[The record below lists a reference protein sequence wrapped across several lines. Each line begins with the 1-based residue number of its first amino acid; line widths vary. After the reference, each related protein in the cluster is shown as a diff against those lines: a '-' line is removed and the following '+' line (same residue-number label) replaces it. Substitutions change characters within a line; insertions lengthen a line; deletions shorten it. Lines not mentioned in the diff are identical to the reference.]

1 MQMIFCYR
9 IIQRITRD
17 FILLNTM
24 NRNGSGR
31 TRTNFRGN
39 TNSKIV
45 QTLKENRQ
53 YSIMSE
59 FILSVKQF
67 LNKTS
72 NSIEREKTKVMK
84 D

>member
-17 FILLNTM
+17 FILLSTM
-24 NRNGSGR
+24 NRNGIGR
-31 TRTNFRGN
+31 TRTNFRRN

-45 QTLKENRQ
+45 QTLEENRQ